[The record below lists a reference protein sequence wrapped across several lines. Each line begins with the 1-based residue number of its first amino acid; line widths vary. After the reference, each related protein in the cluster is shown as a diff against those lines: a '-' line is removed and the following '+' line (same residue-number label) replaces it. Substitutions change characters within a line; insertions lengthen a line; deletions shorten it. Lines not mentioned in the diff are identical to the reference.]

1 MAEQRNAPETQNEEQ
16 KPKRKLPLKTIIVI
30 LGVLLLEGGTIGVF
44 MAFKGGPSEA
54 GASNESI
61 VETQDPTEK
70 QMAEVVLAEDF
81 TIDNYTAGRSRIV
94 IRCGVAAKVSLENQ
108 LKLQEL
114 VTAHKTEIKDTIR
127 TLVSSAQPDHLRD
140 SKKQVIKREIKTGM
154 EDIIGE
160 GLIEDIL
167 LPDWQSFQ
175 QD

>member
-1 MAEQRNAPETQNEEQ
+1 MAEQNQAPKKDEQ
-16 KPKRKLPLKTIIVI
+16 KPKGKLPIKTIIII

-54 GASNESI
+54 GASSDPI
-61 VETQDPTEK
+61 VDTQDPEQK

-94 IRCGVAAKVSLENQ
+94 IRCSVAAKVSQENQ
-108 LKLQEL
+108 VKLQDL
-114 VTAHKTEIKDTIR
+114 VTSHQTEIKDTIR

-154 EDIIGE
+154 EEIIGE
-160 GLIEDIL
+160 GLIEEIL
-167 LPDWQSFQ
+167 LPDWQSYQ
-175 QD
+175 QE